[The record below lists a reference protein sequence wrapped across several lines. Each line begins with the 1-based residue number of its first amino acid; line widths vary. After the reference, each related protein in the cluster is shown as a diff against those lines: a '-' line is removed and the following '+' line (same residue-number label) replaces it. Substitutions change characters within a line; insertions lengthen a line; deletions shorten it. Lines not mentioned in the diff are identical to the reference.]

1 MERTKKLKS
10 GFGNFLLII
19 ALVCL
24 ANPSVQVVDIFPDF
38 IAYFI
43 IARKLSYAVPRAPY
57 FAEAK
62 SAFSRL
68 MLISLM
74 KLPAYFVIISARSG
88 NVGDNDIYALFA
100 FTFAALEAVFS
111 VKAVYYLFEAAFY
124 LGQRSEASPL
134 IKPFYLNKKK
144 TRCMTPEGLRTL
156 FYVFA
161 IYRCAA
167 YGLPELLLLTK
178 TVTAEE
184 LENYFNITKLYPY
197 AVLLSAL
204 SVLVLA
210 VITLRRAYKYI
221 KASSYVDFKASLD
234 ALVPEQRQEELVARA
249 TVGDIFFTLTTVLV
263 ATLFVV
269 EIRLD
274 NLSQIN
280 LLPLFVMGV
289 ILLFSS
295 HKLSRYT
302 RGAVA
307 LKISLL
313 ALIVISCI
321 AWIFEINFLSKYS
334 FSLLA
339 TSGLVKREAMPW
351 LILSLCEFIAFAV
364 SMILLGNRLY
374 RLAKEHTGTDF
385 GNLDRVRIDFYKKK
399 RLSAVIFSTLSVLVG
414 AARYAILVL
423 RYFAKNITVNIESGE
438 MVTQG
443 TVTEPLL
450 PWFSVVVT
458 ALSVIYI
465 FYAYY
470 FLSSLKDDVK
480 NKYL

>member
-1 MERTKKLKS
+1 MEITKKLKS
-10 GFGNFLLII
+10 SFSNFLLII
-19 ALVCL
+19 AFVCL

-38 IAYFI
+38 IAYLI

-68 MLISLM
+68 VLISLM

-111 VKAVYYLFEAAFY
+111 VKAVYYLFEAVFY

-134 IKPFYLNKKK
+134 IKPFYINKKK
-144 TRCMTPEGLRTL
+144 TRSMTPEALRTL

-178 TVTAEE
+178 TVTAEQ
-184 LENYFNITKLYPY
+184 LKNYFNITKLYPY
-197 AVLLSAL
+197 AVLLSVI

-210 VITLRRAYKYI
+210 VITLSRAHKYI
-221 KASSYVDFKASLD
+221 KASSRVDFKASLD
-234 ALVPEQRQEELVARA
+234 ALVSTEKQTELLARA

-263 ATLFVV
+263 STLFTI

-274 NLSQIN
+274 NFSHLN
-280 LLPLFVMGV
+280 LLPLFIMGV
-289 ILLFSS
+289 ILLFAS
-295 HKLSRYT
+295 HRLSRYT

-307 LKISLL
+307 LKISLF
-313 ALIVISCI
+313 ALIVISCV
-321 AWIFEINFLSKYS
+321 AWIFEIKFLSEYS

-374 RLAKEHTGTDF
+374 RLAREHTGRDF
-385 GNLDRVRIDFYKKK
+385 GTLDRTRIDFYKKK
-399 RLSAVIFSTLSVLVG
+399 RLSVIIFSSLSVLVG
-414 AARYAILVL
+414 AARYTSLVL
-423 RYFAKNITVNIESGE
+423 RYFAKNITVNIENDGLI
-438 MVTQG
+438 TQG

-458 ALSVIYI
+458 FLTVIYI
-465 FYAYY
+465 FYTYY